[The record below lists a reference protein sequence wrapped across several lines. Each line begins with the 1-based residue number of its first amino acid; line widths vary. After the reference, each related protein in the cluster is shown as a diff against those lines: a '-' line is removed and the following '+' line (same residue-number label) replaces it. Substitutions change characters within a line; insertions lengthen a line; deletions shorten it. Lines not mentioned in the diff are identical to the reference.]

1 MTPVNIGMV
10 IFCGI
15 GLFAIIAFVINNKKR
30 RRDMSEYTIV
40 AIISKIDNQK
50 QLQIR
55 GVGKHLYKDSREEQW
70 NLLEENDVHQT
81 KSIKLEQQ
89 MTIDVSGN
97 IGETL
102 VAEAMLHKRPLK
114 LTIEE
119 ETTKSPSYKVVS
131 VEVP

>member
-1 MTPVNIGMV
+1 
-10 IFCGI
+10 
-15 GLFAIIAFVINNKKR
+15 
-30 RRDMSEYTIV
+30 MSEYTIV